1 MKKII
6 DIPDEIVKELKV
18 MAVRNDTDLKNYI
31 QNLIAKHYEFSN
43 VTEMASYAV
52 EDGQSMR
59 FIWNYLVQTFQGIQ
73 DETFDCGD
81 FKFESLIDF
90 LEYVKHVCETAINS
104 IKMDD
109 EDYERNN

>member
-6 DIPDEIVKELKV
+6 EIPDEIVKELKI
-18 MAVRNDTDLKNYI
+18 MAVKNDTDLKNYI
-31 QNLIAKHYEFSN
+31 QNLVAKHYEFSN

-59 FIWNYLVQTFQGIQ
+59 FIWNYLIQTYQGIQ
-73 DETFDCGD
+73 DETFDYGD

-90 LEYVKHVCETAINS
+90 LEYVKHVCKTAIES
-104 IKMDD
+104 IKTEMED
-109 EDYERNN
+109 ENYE